1 MVTVPAPA
9 KPLVLG
15 VVLLV
20 YVIALLVTVVKP
32 V

>member
-1 MVTVPAPA
+1 VTVPAPA

-15 VVLLV
+15 VVLLL
-20 YVIALLVTVVKP
+20 YVMALLVTVVKP